1 MTATPTLGGS
11 PEDSS
16 WMNGCGSWPMGPRAE
31 MTLRAIAKTSLRED
45 GGLELLGGSF
55 APDVVTEY
63 LGLSSS
69 RSACAL
75 VPSSQ
80 L

>member
-1 MTATPTLGGS
+1 MATPTLGGS
-11 PEDSS
+11 PEESS
-16 WMNGCGSWPMGPRAE
+16 WINGCELFPIG
-31 MTLRAIAKTSLRED
+31 LRLETTFREIAKTSLRED
-45 GGLELLGGSF
+45 GGLVSLGGSF

-75 VPSSQ
+75 VPISQ